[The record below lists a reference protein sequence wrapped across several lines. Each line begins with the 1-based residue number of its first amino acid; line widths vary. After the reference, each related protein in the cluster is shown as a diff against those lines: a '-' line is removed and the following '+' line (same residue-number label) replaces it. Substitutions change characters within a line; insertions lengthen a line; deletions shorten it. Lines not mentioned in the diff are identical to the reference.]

1 MDSTSTEIVEVLELP
16 GQRRVCKPIPSL
28 EKERGV
34 VEVVSEIAKLLEQF
48 FDVQVVMERP
58 HTSTTSGVL
67 DGEESE
73 IEKDLAPH
81 KTMILKKLT

>member
-34 VEVVSEIAKLLEQF
+34 VEVVSEIAKLLE
-48 FDVQVVMERP
+48 
-58 HTSTTSGVL
+58 
-67 DGEESE
+67 
-73 IEKDLAPH
+73 
-81 KTMILKKLT
+81 